1 MGHIH
6 TGKGE
11 HKGVLRLVAPP
22 DTAPVD
28 EQLDRGNRVACHH
41 IHRLMV
47 RVAGVPDAGALPIG
61 AVKALFFIA
70 IVGSGGGGVV
80 PVADDLDGGGLA
92 LHNAEAVKALLF
104 DPAGIDAA
112 AHAGVFAV
120 GLAAML
126 GRVRPA
132 ERRTGAVVVLAGGTA
147 HPIVEKLGV
156 AARVFKREIFT
167 GQIVEVVPNSFFAAL
182 ADPAVAV
189 VEIRRGEVVPDAAG
203 GLLAAVL
210 GLGDGAVLRQ
220 KAGGVA
226 VQHRADILAL
236 VDDLL
241 GVQGA
246 AAHKTPAV
254 GVQPL
259 LEQPHLPHV
268 LAGDRVVAGLPE
280 QNGRVVAEGDDDI
293 AHQLYALVPLAAEA
307 LLLLVTGRLGA
318 DDAAAVKRTDIGG
331 AARHMHKADVVGV
344 ALADEGGVLIVQP
357 LGRNADGRPLV
368 GGALGVAAQP
378 LHRAVDAQAP
388 VLVVAYGAE
397 ADRQLLGI
405 GLFAVYKQLGLH
417 GVEVGVIDAP
427 EAQWQG
433 VGSGVQH
440 SDRHGI
446 RSGRRGQAF
455 VLHRAVMPGHSLIGD
470 IGVRRGDA
478 QRWDGAARGGC
489 SGRGA
494 VKDGGNA
501 AVRAAQRDAQLGGNG
516 DLVLVADLGLDPNIR
531 RGVVQIKIPAVD
543 IEALGLQIGVER
555 QRQIDIGL
563 EKHLHGAGDAAD
575 RGIEVVA
582 VPEKGDAHAVGGDG
596 LLLRKEIAAG
606 DSIGLV
612 GGLGNAE
619 RRIAGGGVVGRNGD
633 EVRRI
638 VPHIGGDVKAER
650 RNAGL
655 IVAGQRAV
663 YIEVAG
669 LAQPLKRKQYLVVFV
684 PRRNGEDVAIEGC
697 RAALAAAAVLNA
709 VTEQILIIE
718 GVGQRDGLPAGFP
731 VVGLIKGVPLSVPV
745 GVNGLCHGEGICPQ
759 KVPAVVEIKAFAL
772 QCRHSVFSLSDVL
785 YTVAGPRSYLYHTRC
800 RGEKQVSFDGQKVLK
815 ARCSDKYQDME
826 IGYVCRQ
833 QGGVTQ
839 SRRESGAVRARP
851 CGKASAVRE
860 AAAGLKTPFVKMHK
874 TGRHHV

>member
-1 MGHIH
+1 MPIYPNIYQTLLPGPIVELRGYLAACGLRGRLYAYLNYNGPTGTARDELAEGMLALALERGALTPGQTIVEAVSGPFATALTLAGLTAGHPVTLVMPEDAPAMRQESLLRLGAQIIH
-6 TGKGE
+6 TP
-11 HKGVLRLVAPP
+11 A
-22 DTAPVD
+22 
-28 EQLDRGNRVACHH
+28 Q
-41 IHRLMV
+41 
-47 RVAGVPDAGALPIG
+47 AGLAGARALAKATAAEKGWYYMDWLNNDDNPTYHRRVTGPALVRSIAREGSSIVDSIVIG
-61 AVKALFFIA
+61 
-70 IVGSGGGGVV
+70 VGSGGTITGV
-80 PVADDLDGGGLA
+80 G
-92 LHNAEAVKALLF
+92 ETVKAWTN
-104 DPAGIDAA
+104 D
-112 AHAGVFAV
+112 
-120 GLAAML
+120 
-126 GRVRPA
+126 VR
-132 ERRTGAVVVLAGGTA
+132 
-147 HPIVEKLGV
+147 I
-156 AARVFKREIFT
+156 
-167 GQIVEVVPNSFFAAL
+167 
-182 ADPAVAV
+182 VAV
-189 VEIRRGEVVPDAAG
+189 EPYESQALSSGLTGSHGIPDIGFGLVPGNYNSYVVDNI
-203 GLLAAVL
+203 AAVTT
-210 GLGDGAVLRQ
+210 
-220 KAGGVA
+220 
-226 VQHRADILAL
+226 AD
-236 VDDLL
+236 
-241 GVQGA
+241 
-246 AAHKTPAV
+246 
-254 GVQPL
+254 
-259 LEQPHLPHV
+259 
-268 LAGDRVVAGLPE
+268 
-280 QNGRVVAEGDDDI
+280 
-293 AHQLYALVPLAAEA
+293 
-307 LLLLVTGRLGA
+307 
-318 DDAAAVKRTDIGG
+318 
-331 AARHMHKADVVGV
+331 
-344 ALADEGGVLIVQP
+344 
-357 LGRNADGRPLV
+357 
-368 GGALGVAAQP
+368 
-378 LHRAVDAQAP
+378 
-388 VLVVAYGAE
+388 
-397 ADRQLLGI
+397 
-405 GLFAVYKQLGLH
+405 
-417 GVEVGVIDAP
+417 
-427 EAQWQG
+427 
-433 VGSGVQH
+433 
-440 SDRHGI
+440 
-446 RSGRRGQAF
+446 
-455 VLHRAVMPGHSLIGD
+455 
-470 IGVRRGDA
+470 
-478 QRWDGAARGGC
+478 
-489 SGRGA
+489 
-494 VKDGGNA
+494 

-516 DLVLVADLGLDPNIR
+516 DLALVADLGLDPNIR

-785 YTVAGPRSYLYHTRC
+785 YTVADPQSYLYHTRC
-800 RGEKQVSFDGQKVLK
+800 RGEKQVSFDGKKVLN

-826 IGYVCRQ
+826 IGPVCRQ

-839 SRRESGAVRARP
+839 PRRQSGAVRARL

-860 AAAGLKTPFVKMHK
+860 AAAGSKGNTAQFPPDGLSTAPAAAA
-874 TGRHHV
+874 RHLRCQNAR